1 MKLLTFCAKIAHK
14 MHKLQKIVKV
24 EKNVKK
30 PLFSNTFFN
39 LGVILANQISNGV
52 FSGSWFVFL
61 DPYRRYQEDT
71 YKISI
76 FLSGG
81 APYNLC
87 SLLSTFAHFCPLTSF
102 LSVSLP
108 SDSTDMSDATE
119 EALGIPILLPSD
131 PLPSEMLDLQ

>member
-1 MKLLTFCAKIAHK
+1 MACLVDPGLSFWIHIEDIKKIH
-14 MHKLQKIVKV
+14 
-24 EKNVKK
+24 
-30 PLFSNTFFN
+30 
-39 LGVILANQISNGV
+39 
-52 FSGSWFVFL
+52 
-61 DPYRRYQEDT
+61 RRYQF
-71 YKISI
+71 

-119 EALGIPILLPSD
+119 EALGIPILLPSE